1 MPTDLM
7 DRTPK
12 ESFMKNLKFLFT
24 TLGIFAT
31 SAMLQSCDNNDTVFP
46 DNYPTALVTVCPDD
60 DESFVM
66 NLDEN
71 TVLNPVNIAKSPFG
85 KKEVRAMVSFYFT
98 NDGNQSVESDENE
111 IDVRNVHVCWID
123 SIRTKLPVPTA
134 TDNNETYGND
144 PFDIVKDWV
153 TIGEDGYLTLCIR
166 TKWGNP
172 DKKHIINLVTGV
184 NPDDPLEMEIH
195 QDADGDV
202 DGMLHDGL
210 IAFNLN
216 HIQDLSGD
224 VKLKLKWNS
233 YSGEK
238 TAVIN
243 VKMRNQATPEAFDRT
258 LLINKLD

>member
-98 NDGNQSVESDENE
+98 NDGNQSVESDKNE

-123 SIRTKLPVPTA
+123 SIRTKLPVPTV
-134 TDNNETYGND
+134 TDNNKTYGND

>member
-1 MPTDLM
+1 M
-7 DRTPK
+7 
-12 ESFMKNLKFLFT
+12 
-24 TLGIFAT
+24 
-31 SAMLQSCDNNDTVFP
+31 
-46 DNYPTALVTVCPDD
+46 
-60 DESFVM
+60 
-66 NLDEN
+66 
-71 TVLNPVNIAKSPFG
+71 
-85 KKEVRAMVSFYFT
+85 
-98 NDGNQSVESDENE
+98 
-111 IDVRNVHVCWID
+111 
-123 SIRTKLPVPTA
+123 
-134 TDNNETYGND
+134 
-144 PFDIVKDWV
+144 
-153 TIGEDGYLTLCIR
+153 
-166 TKWGNP
+166 
-172 DKKHIINLVTGV
+172 TGV